1 MVYFE
6 ILLGVAILLLIFLR
20 ILIQALENEAV
31 MARFHRANE
40 KLSQALED
48 LPYEEL
54 GVSEEVKE
62 EVCTLL
68 LSLLLNI
75 FFPFPCSLCLFS

>member
-1 MVYFE
+1 
-6 ILLGVAILLLIFLR
+6 
-20 ILIQALENEAV
+20 